1 MTRRTL
7 QGANAFA
14 AGLDAEA
21 IAAHALEQDGWHLH
35 ARRLRTAAGD
45 IDLIAEKDGLLAIV
59 EVKHRA
65 TLAGAAASLGPRQR
79 RRLIAAA
86 ELVLA
91 AHPGW
96 GATGIR
102 FDVIVIDRT
111 GAIRRIA
118 DAFRLGDSSGPGA

>member
-1 MTRRTL
+1 MNRRIL
-7 QGANAFA
+7 KGAHAFA

-35 ARRLRTAAGD
+35 ARRLRTAAGE
-45 IDLIAEKDGLLAIV
+45 IDLIAEKHGLLALI

-79 RRLIAAA
+79 LRLIAAA
-86 ELVLA
+86 ECVLA
-91 AHPGW
+91 ENPGW
-96 GATGIR
+96 GIAGIR
-102 FDVIVIDRT
+102 FDVIVVDRA

-118 DAFRLGDSSGPGA
+118 DAFRLGDSTGPGA